1 MNIFNSTGMKNL
13 KTILSYSFSNEDIKR
28 YLGNDTK
35 IFEYQELNNFNSIDE
50 FLPNKKDFCI
60 ILIETKQNSGHWTA
74 LMKNN
79 GLLEWFDSYGLGVD
93 KELNFISNFMRR
105 TLGQSEKQLTKL
117 IDSSPYE
124 CVYNHVQLQTH
135 KSFDNT
141 CGRWVCSRI
150 LHFKKGLNLNQ
161 YIDYLN
167 FVVEQNN
174 FKNILKYDLVVIKE
188 ISYTP

>member
-1 MNIFNSTGMKNL
+1 MQTIIKLCAMDDTG
-13 KTILSYSFSNEDIKR
+13 TYCFILTEV
-28 YLGNDTK
+28 T
-35 IFEYQELNNFNSIDE
+35 E
-50 FLPNKKDFCI
+50 FKGKQLPNEKDFCI

-105 TLGQSEKQLTKL
+105 VLGQSEKQLTKL

-150 LHFKKGLNLNQ
+150 LHFKKGLNLKQ

-167 FVVEQNN
+167 YVVEQNN

>member
-1 MNIFNSTGMKNL
+1 MKN
-13 KTILSYSFSNEDIKR
+13 S
-28 YLGNDTK
+28 
-35 IFEYQELNNFNSIDE
+35 
-50 FLPNKKDFCI
+50 
-60 ILIETKQNSGHWTA
+60 
-74 LMKNN
+74 

-105 TLGQSEKQLTKL
+105 VLGQSEKQLTKL
-117 IDSSPYE
+117 IDSSPYN

-150 LHFKKGLNLNQ
+150 LHFKKGLNLKQ

-167 FVVEQNN
+167 YVVEQNN
-174 FKNILKYDLVVIKE
+174 FKII
-188 ISYTP
+188 